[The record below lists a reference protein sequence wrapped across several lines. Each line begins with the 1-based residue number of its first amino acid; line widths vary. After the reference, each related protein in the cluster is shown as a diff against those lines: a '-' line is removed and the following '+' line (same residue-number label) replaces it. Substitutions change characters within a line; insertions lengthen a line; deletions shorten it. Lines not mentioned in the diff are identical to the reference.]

1 MDNIGEQFQE
11 RTKHVR
17 SAMAGRGLDWDRK
30 PLTYKEYP
38 EAKRF
43 PLPPPAARTSS
54 VHEALSNRRSVRRF
68 APGPMTLAD
77 LSYLLWAATGIR
89 ESRGGHAF
97 RTAPS
102 AGALYPIETYVAVN
116 SVEGLPQGLY
126 HYGVREH
133 VLEQLRMGPVGEE
146 VSQAALDQDM
156 CSEAPVVLIHSA
168 VFERTVWKYGQR
180 GYRYVYL
187 DAAHVSAQMSL
198 AAASLGL
205 GSCQI
210 AAIYDDEMNALL
222 GADGVR
228 ESAIYLSVIGRPAG
242 GE

>member
-17 SAMAGRGLDWDRK
+17 SAASGRAIDWERK
-30 PLTYKEYP
+30 PPTHKEYP
-38 EAKRF
+38 EAKLFR
-43 PLPPPAARTSS
+43 LPSPATQTSS
-54 VHEALSNRRSVRRF
+54 MDEALRNRRSVRRF
-68 APGPMTLAD
+68 APGPMALAD
-77 LSYLLWAATGIR
+77 LSFLLWAATGIR
-89 ESRGGHAF
+89 ESRGGHSF

-126 HYGVREH
+126 HYNVRAH
-133 VLEQLRMGPVGEE
+133 ALEQLRAGPIGDE
-146 VSQAALDQDM
+146 VSRAALDQDM
-156 CSEAPVVLIHSA
+156 CAEAPVVLIHSA

-187 DAAHVSAQMSL
+187 DAGHVSAQMSL
-198 AAASLGL
+198 AAASMGL

-210 AAIYDDEMNALL
+210 AAIYDDEMNRLL
-222 GADGVR
+222 GVDGVK
-228 ESAIYLSVIGRPAG
+228 ESVLYMSVVGRP